1 MANNKIRKKNTKYQS
16 NQDYDGLVK
25 GGKDVFFSACIVAG
39 SALGAAIVMILA
51 YIFEQEQRYNS
62 SMDKVVEEE
71 KTYTIDF
78 RDGAFVFTDNAT
90 HKYGEINRAKA
101 IANANQIDVH
111 VTEEA
116 LEQLEPTLK

>member
-51 YIFEQEQRYNS
+51 YIFE
-62 SMDKVVEEE
+62 
-71 KTYTIDF
+71 
-78 RDGAFVFTDNAT
+78 
-90 HKYGEINRAKA
+90 
-101 IANANQIDVH
+101 
-111 VTEEA
+111 
-116 LEQLEPTLK
+116 